1 MGAPRRDAVLHAPE
15 VIARRGLARLTRWR
29 RLEQAAGL
37 HRRDEAEAGMTRY
50 DPLRAPDPDAWLAM
64 SEDERIALAADFH
77 RRAGDRA
84 PSARAH
90 AAIHCMVENQIA
102 LGEATP
108 VRAAMERL
116 MAEGLDRHEAIHA
129 VGSVL
134 AGLLSDLA
142 RGEGPA
148 DFNAAYGAELA
159 KVTAES
165 WRGSGG

>member
-1 MGAPRRDAVLHAPE
+1 
-15 VIARRGLARLTRWR
+15 
-29 RLEQAAGL
+29 
-37 HRRDEAEAGMTRY
+37 MTRY
-50 DPLRAPDPDAWLAM
+50 DPLQAPDPDAWLAL
-64 SEDERIALAADFH
+64 SEDERIELAADFH

-84 PSARAH
+84 PSAPAH

-129 VGSVL
+129 VGSAL
-134 AGLLSDLA
+134 AGLLADLS

-148 DFNAAYGAELA
+148 DFNAAYGAALGRL
-159 KVTAES
+159 TAES
-165 WRGSGG
+165 WRSGG